1 MAQGQICCSYS
12 HKKCKV
18 KYTTKHGTCVS
29 HMLLMTRGYSFY
41 IRIFTILAFV
51 FHCVFAC
58 LFILILQN
66 HIDLCWQKQTAKANK
81 KQGQNKKK
89 TNVDS
94 LSTHQS
100 PLKLA
105 ETEWHVFTCF
115 VLSSI
120 LKLLHGWKQ
129 KELPKAQ
136 RLNMCIFIFHNL
148 QFWQP
153 ETHLV

>member
-66 HIDLCWQKQTAKANK
+66 HIYLCWQNRQPRQTKNRGKIRK
-81 KQGQNKKK
+81 KRMLTHSQRTSPHWSLQKLSDMCLPVLFFPLYSNCSMDGNRKSSQKHRGWICAFLFSI
-89 TNVDS
+89 TFSSDS
-94 LSTHQS
+94 
-100 PLKLA
+100 
-105 ETEWHVFTCF
+105 
-115 VLSSI
+115 
-120 LKLLHGWKQ
+120 Q
-129 KELPKAQ
+129 K
-136 RLNMCIFIFHNL
+136 H
-148 QFWQP
+148 
-153 ETHLV
+153 T

>member
-41 IRIFTILAFV
+41 IRIFKILAFV
-51 FHCVFAC
+51 FYCVFVC

-66 HIDLCWQKQTAKANK
+66 HIYLCWQKQTAKANK

-89 TNVDS
+89 NECWLTLNAPVPTEACRNWVTCVYLFCS
-94 LSTHQS
+94 FLYTQIA
-100 PLKLA
+100 PWM
-105 ETEWHVFTCF
+105 ETERA
-115 VLSSI
+115 
-120 LKLLHGWKQ
+120 
-129 KELPKAQ
+129 PKSTEAEYVH
-136 RLNMCIFIFHNL
+136 FYF
-148 QFWQP
+148 P
-153 ETHLV
+153 